1 MRLRRYRRYNPPVG
15 NDRPV
20 YMSWW
25 GKVIGGTL
33 GFLLGGPLGAL
44 LGTYFGHGFDANR
57 GTRPAALPGDQERVQ
72 AAFFTATFSV
82 MGHLAK
88 SDGRVTRDEIDLAN
102 ALMQEMQLAEEQR
115 KLARALFNEGKSAE
129 FDFNAVVQQ
138 FRRECHRRSTLMRMF
153 MEIQVQAAFADQR
166 LDPAEN
172 RLLAQLAEALG
183 FDQGELARIIDLV
196 RGAGHVH
203 DSPDQFDLAD
213 AYSVL
218 GVDESTPVEE
228 VRKAYRRL
236 LSQHHPDRLVAKGLP
251 EEMIRLANE
260 KTAEIRKAWEKIR
273 EERGG

>member
-1 MRLRRYRRYNPPVG
+1 
-15 NDRPV
+15 
-20 YMSWW
+20 MSWW

-33 GFLLGGPLGAL
+33 GFFLGGPLGAL
-44 LGTYFGHGFDANR
+44 LGTYFGHGFDASR
-57 GTRPAALPGDQERVQ
+57 GARPTALPGDQERVQ
-72 AAFFTATFSV
+72 AAFFAATFSV

-102 ALMQEMQLAEEQR
+102 ALMEEMQLAEEKR
-115 KLARALFNEGKSAE
+115 KLARSLFNQGKSE
-129 FDFNAVVQQ
+129 GFDFTAVVRQ
-138 FRRECHRRSTLMRMF
+138 FRQECHRRSTLMRMF

-172 RLLAQLAEALG
+172 RLLAQLAEELG
-183 FDQGELARIIDLV
+183 FDRSDLARIIELV

-203 DSPDQFDLAD
+203 DSPDQFELAD
-213 AYSVL
+213 AYAVL
-218 GVDESTPVEE
+218 GVDESTPIDE